1 MSWSTPILSVP
12 LGEFWQVC
20 ASNQPPSPTIKI
32 QKASTTQKVP
42 SVLYQST
49 FSFQPQ
55 PQATTDLLCHYR
67 LVLPVLEFLI
77 NGIMQHVISVSGFSQ
92 HTVFEVHPRCYVLS
106 VAPSFLLLSSI
117 PRHEYAQC
125 LYLVLLLRDIWFVS
139 SLELLRDR
147 TFMNIRV
154 WWFVLMTLK

>member
-1 MSWSTPILSVP
+1 MSWSTPILSVL

-32 QKASTTQKVP
+32 QKVSTTQKVH
-42 SVLYQST
+42 SVLHQSS

-67 LVLPVLEFLI
+67 LVSPVLEFLI
-77 NGIMQHVISVSGFSQ
+77 NGIIQHVISVSGFS
-92 HTVFEVHPRCYVLS
+92 HVFEVDPRGCVLS

-117 PRHEYAQC
+117 PRHEHAYC

-139 SLELLRDR
+139 SLEPLRDSI
-147 TFMNIRV
+147 FMNICV
-154 WWFVLMTLK
+154 WRFVLMSLK